1 MDFFKEIFKFF
12 TDKEYS
18 FISKFIGIIIIFTT
32 LFFIDNILGF
42 SFYYSNNQKINQLK
56 TIENLKQECPNN
68 LELIN
73 TLDVL
78 EDRIINRKDLIEI
91 FLNLFSKEKF
101 DAQTQTNTLIK
112 HDTIFVFKHD
122 TVYLQK
128 NQINED
134 WKRFYLDTALLKKI
148 YKNNYSL
155 SQRSTPKENNSSNNE
170 SIAKNKKENNN
181 TIKSRSRIWHTLSS
195 SYFLIALMIFLPMI
209 PFTQKPI
216 NWGMFIGMIFFSII
230 GAGVI
235 WLNQF
240 LLGLIPVILNSPWI
254 NYLVNVLIHTSM
266 WMFIGYYYN
275 EKKN

>member
-1 MDFFKEIFKFF
+1 MDLFKEIFKFF

-18 FISKFIGIIIIFTT
+18 FISKFIGIIILFTT
-32 LFFIDNILGF
+32 LFIFDNILGF

-56 TIENLKQECPNN
+56 TIENLKQDCPNN

-73 TLDVL
+73 ILDDL
-78 EDRIINRKDLIEI
+78 EDKIIKRRDLVET

-101 DAQTQTNTLIK
+101 DAKTQASTLAE
-112 HDTIFVFKHD
+112 HDTIYVLKYD

-134 WKRFYLDTALLKKI
+134 WKRFYLDTALLKRI

-155 SQRSTPKENNSSNNE
+155 NQRSTPKENNPVNKE
-170 SIAKNKKENNN
+170 STVKIKKENHNMIN
-181 TIKSRSRIWHTLSS
+181 SRSRIWHTLSS
-195 SYFLIALMIFLPMI
+195 SYFLIALMIFLPLI
-209 PFTQKPI
+209 PLTLKPI

-230 GAGVI
+230 CAGLI

-240 LLGLIPVILNSPWI
+240 LFGLIPVIRNTPWI
-254 NYLVNVLIHTSM
+254 NYLVNFLIHTLI

-275 EKKN
+275 GKKK